1 MRQIMDKHPPNFF
14 ENLIGK
20 NFLKLI
26 FKINILN
33 KSLDSKHSWGNHTST
48 VYFHELKLK
57 FGRYCEKKRDYSNFF
72 LFDLHKHIFNLFR
85 MLTRYHLQDDIY
97 IFYIHDFKFH
107 RVSSNTKDDFMRGSR
122 KISPRDM
129 CVPRHIF
136 GNITM

>member
-1 MRQIMDKHPPNFF
+1 MDKHPPNFF

-20 NFLKLI
+20 NFFKLI
-26 FKINILN
+26 FKINIL
-33 KSLDSKHSWGNHTST
+33 KILLSLQIPSILEEIILLQYIST
-48 VYFHELKLK
+48 KLKLK

-97 IFYIHDFKFH
+97 IFFIHDFKFH